1 MTLRTRRMP
10 SCEMNG
16 SVAAAPPAQPLV
28 PMRGIPL
35 THHASCPVQLVAVS
49 HRRRMPEGVGLR
61 LGDGGRVMFKVC
73 LKSQGCGSSYSINML
88 KNATK
93 AFSSL
98 SSSSSSSSRP
108 FGVGRVNYG
117 LVAERRVDF
126 WPILILAPTA
136 LSLQVMLVMC
146 S

>member
-1 MTLRTRRMP
+1 MTFRTRRMP

-16 SVAAAPPAQPLV
+16 SVAGRAAVV

-49 HRRRMPEGVGLR
+49 HRRMPEGVCLR
-61 LGDGGRVMFKVC
+61 LEDGGRVMFKVC
-73 LKSQGCGSSYSINML
+73 LKSQGCGGSSSINML
-88 KNATK
+88 KK
-93 AFSSL
+93 CL
-98 SSSSSSSSRP
+98 KRILLPSSSSPRP

-136 LSLQVMLVMC
+136 LRLRVMLVMC